1 MVSLVNNENTP
12 KGNNMAEFE
21 KYLECGKI
29 INTHGVR
36 GNVKIES
43 WCDSVDVL
51 CSLPKIYIKKKLGLV
66 EYEIEHASEH
76 KKCALVK
83 LKGVDDIDSAELLKN
98 KIVYA
103 DRDLIPL
110 EEGTAFIADMIGL
123 DVFRSGNNEKLGTL
137 EDVFESV
144 ASDIYVVKTED
155 GREVMV
161 PAVDEFIDEI
171 NVERGIWIN
180 PIPGMFED

>member
-1 MVSLVNNENTP
+1 
-12 KGNNMAEFE
+12 MAEFE

-51 CSLPKIYIKKKLGLV
+51 CSLPSIFVMKKSGLV
-66 EYEIEHASEH
+66 EYEIESASEH

-83 LKGVDDIDSAELLKN
+83 LKGVDDMDAALLLKN
-98 KIVYA
+98 KVVYA
-103 DRDLIPL
+103 DREFIPL
-110 EEGTAFIADMIGL
+110 DEGSAFIADMIGL

-137 EDVFESV
+137 ADVFESV
-144 ASDIYVVKTED
+144 ASDIYIVKTED

-171 NVERGIWIN
+171 DVERGIWLS